1 MALQKNGMLMIT
13 IESHNLAK
21 TESLGLALLYVKESS
36 ITISFLTVDNLV
48 AKQYLDIL
56 SNP

>member
-1 MALQKNGMLMIT
+1 MALQKNGILIIT
-13 IESHNLAK
+13 IKSHNLAK

-36 ITISFLTVDNLV
+36 ITISFLTVDNPV
-48 AKQYLDIL
+48 AIQYLDIL